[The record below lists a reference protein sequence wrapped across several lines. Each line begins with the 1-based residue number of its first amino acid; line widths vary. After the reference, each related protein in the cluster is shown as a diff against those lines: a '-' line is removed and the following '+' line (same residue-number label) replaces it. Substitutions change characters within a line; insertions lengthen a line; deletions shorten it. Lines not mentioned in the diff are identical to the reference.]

1 MSNAFK
7 LVAREE
13 GVIHLT
19 AMWELEVDNNF
30 FFQYNGNG
38 HKRAEFLI
46 PSHDKRL

>member
-30 FFQYNGNG
+30 SFNITETVTSGLNF
-38 HKRAEFLI
+38 
-46 PSHDKRL
+46 